1 LANFDVARYTEI
13 IRWPLV
19 EALAAYEH
27 RLREQARRQYEL
39 DYLAWCILAQS
50 GASRRK
56 RPPVLPAILKEE

>member
-1 LANFDVARYTEI
+1 MGRYPEV

-19 EALAAYEH
+19 EALAAYEY

-50 GASRRK
+50 GATKRK
-56 RPPVLPAILKEE
+56 RPPTLPAILKEE